1 MHSWHMGWTGFPGL
15 IFIALVL
22 FALFRIAGSNVKLRR
37 PSAERVLKNRYARG
51 EISREEYES
60 MLNELR
66 R

>member
-1 MHSWHMGWTGFPGL
+1 MHSWHMGWTGFSWL
-15 IFIALVL
+15 ILIALIL
-22 FALFRIAGSNVKLRR
+22 LALFRVAGSNDKLRR
-37 PSAERVLKNRYARG
+37 ASAERVLKNRYARG